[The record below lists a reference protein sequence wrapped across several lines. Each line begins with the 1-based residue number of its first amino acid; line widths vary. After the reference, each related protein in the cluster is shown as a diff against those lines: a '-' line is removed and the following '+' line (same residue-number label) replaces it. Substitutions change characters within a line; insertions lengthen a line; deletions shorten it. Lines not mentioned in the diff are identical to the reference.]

1 MSQKEITK
9 EYSNGELTVVWKPSK
24 CMHAKV
30 CVSMLPNVYDP
41 NKKPWITAENA
52 STEELKTQINKC
64 PSGALSYFTKGE
76 KPTAEGATST
86 TINVAENGPLIM
98 TGPIEVTHSD
108 GKVETKTK
116 AAFCRCGASNNKP
129 YCDGSHVAASFKG

>member
-52 STEELKTQINKC
+52 STEELKAQIGKC
-64 PSGALSYFTKGE
+64 PSGALSYYMKGE
-76 KPTAEGATST
+76 KPTSETATST

-98 TGPIEVTHSD
+98 NGSIEVTHPD
-108 GKVETKTK
+108 GKKEVKSK

-129 YCDGSHVAASFKG
+129 YCDGSHVAANFKG